1 MFTEWKGFRE
11 ARDTSLGINSFNK
24 ARFEKALELT
34 HLLKEDVIFRK
45 NPDLL
50 EFKKKNYVD
59 PDLLAAERAP
69 KKIPLNKKTSD
80 KNGYTYGRKL
90 KSKTC

>member
-1 MFTEWKGFRE
+1 M
-11 ARDTSLGINSFNK
+11 
-24 ARFEKALELT
+24 
-34 HLLKEDVIFRK
+34 LKEDVMFRK

-90 KSKTC
+90 QSITC

>member
-1 MFTEWKGFRE
+1 M
-11 ARDTSLGINSFNK
+11 
-24 ARFEKALELT
+24 
-34 HLLKEDVIFRK
+34 FRK

-90 KSKTC
+90 QLLTC